1 MITFDQVTKVYN
13 GGWLALD
20 KASFSIDPGEFVL
33 LTGASG
39 AGKSTILRLIYM
51 DEAPDTGE
59 VSIVFGDGEEYR
71 SGKRPSRGRIQ
82 KLRRRLGIVFQDF
95 KLLSDRT
102 IFENVALA
110 LRAANVPEARVKQ
123 RVFEVLT
130 MVRLSAKA
138 RRFPHEL
145 SGGEQQRAAIAR
157 AMANDPEIVLAD
169 EPTGNL
175 DSETSVEIL
184 RIFHDIHLT
193 GVAVLMATHD
203 ELLTGN
209 LPVRRLC
216 LDRGVL
222 TDIPGTYTRPA
233 AHEDEDAPETPDSGL
248 SS

>member
-20 KASFSIDPGEFVL
+20 KASFSIEPGEFVL
-33 LTGASG
+33 LTGPSG

-51 DEAPDTGE
+51 DEAPETGE
-59 VSIVFGDGEEYR
+59 VRVAFGDGETY
-71 SGKRPSRGRIQ
+71 SSSKKPSRGRIQ

-95 KLLSDRT
+95 KLLPDRT
-102 IFENVALA
+102 VFDNVALA
-110 LRAANVPEARVKQ
+110 LRAADVPEARVKQ
-123 RVFEVLT
+123 RVYEVLT
-130 MVRLSAKA
+130 MVRLSPKA

-175 DSETSVEIL
+175 DPETSVEIL
-184 RIFHDIHLT
+184 RIFHDIHLA

-222 TDIPGTYTRPA
+222 NDVPGTYTGPG
-233 AHEDEDAPETPDSGL
+233 DSGE
-248 SS
+248 